1 MIAVRLNPM
10 LHIASALRL
19 AESALY
25 LTSPNPRVGCVLVN
39 PQGQVIGQGHTQMA
53 GGPHAEIMAL
63 RDAQAQGQSTQ
74 GASAYVTL
82 EPCAHQGRTGP
93 CCDALAQAG
102 ITRVVASLQDP
113 NPLVAGQGF
122 AKLRAAGI
130 AVEVGA
136 LAQGSRELNI
146 GFFSRMQRHRPWM
159 RLKVAASLDGVTALD
174 NGQSQWITGPQARTD
189 GHAWRARACAVLT
202 GVGTVLADQPLLDVR
217 HVETPRQ
224 PMLVVVDSAL
234 QTPPDAALFGPRRK
248 VLIYAAQPHA
258 QREAALRQAGAE
270 IVYLQGPGGSENPAP
285 KVDLQAMAQ
294 DLARRQ
300 CNEVH
305 IEAGHQL
312 NGSLL
317 RAGLVDEML
326 VYLAPLW
333 LGQGAGMSNFGPLSA
348 LAQGI
353 ALDFQSAQRIGP
365 DLRILARV
373 QGSAVF

>member
-1 MIAVRLNPM
+1 MP
-10 LHIASALRL
+10 HIASALRL

-39 PQGQVIGQGHTQMA
+39 PEGQVIGQGHTQKA

-63 RDAQAQGQSTQ
+63 RDAQAQGHSTQ
-74 GASAYVTL
+74 GATAYVTL

-93 CCDALAQAG
+93 CCEALAQAG
-102 ITRVVASLQDP
+102 IARVVASLQDP

-130 AVEVGA
+130 AVEVGPGA
-136 LAQGSRELNI
+136 AASRELNI
-146 GFFSRMQRHRPWM
+146 GFFSRMQRGRPWM

-189 GHAWRARACAVLT
+189 GHAWRARACATLT
-202 GVGTVLADQPLLDVR
+202 GVGTVLQDKPLLDVR
-217 HVETPRQ
+217 HVDTPRQ
-224 PMLVVVDSAL
+224 PMLVIVDSAL
-234 QTPPDAALFGPRRK
+234 QTPPDAALFGPARK
-248 VLIYAAQPHA
+248 VLMYAAQPHA
-258 QREAALRQAGAE
+258 AREAALRKAGAE
-270 IVYLQGPGGSENPAP
+270 IVYLPGPAGDSDPAP

-294 DLARRQ
+294 DLARRE
-300 CNEVH
+300 CNEIH
-305 IEAGHQL
+305 IEAGHKL

-317 RAGLVDEML
+317 RDSLVDELL

-333 LGQGAGMSNFGPLSA
+333 LGRGAGMSNLGPLSA
-348 LAQGI
+348 LAQGLT
-353 ALDFQSAQRIGP
+353 LDFQSTQRVGQ

-373 QGSAVF
+373 QGSADF

>member
-1 MIAVRLNPM
+1 MPPIE
-10 LHIASALRL
+10 SALRL
-19 AESALY
+19 AQSALY

-39 PQGQVIGQGHTQMA
+39 PAGQVIGQGHTQMA

-63 RDAQAQGQSTQ
+63 QDAQAQGQSTQ
-74 GASAYVTL
+74 GATAYVTL

-102 ITRVVASLQDP
+102 ITRVVASLKDP

-130 AVEVGA
+130 AVEVGPGA
-136 LAQGSRELNI
+136 TESRELNI

-174 NGQSQWITGPQARTD
+174 NGQSQWITGAQARTD
-189 GHAWRARACAVLT
+189 GHAWRACACAVLT
-202 GVGTVLADQPLLDVR
+202 GVGTVLADKPLLDVR
-217 HVETPRQ
+217 HVQTPRQ

-234 QTPPDAALFGPRRK
+234 QTPPDAALFGPPRK

-258 QREAALRQAGAE
+258 TREAALRQAGAE
-270 IVYLQGPGGSENPAP
+270 IVYLPGPAGHEDQAP
-285 KVDLQAMAQ
+285 KVDLQAMVQ
-294 DLARRQ
+294 DLARRE

-305 IEAGHQL
+305 KL

-317 RAGLVDEML
+317 RAGLVDELL
-326 VYLAPLW
+326 VYLARMW
-333 LGQGAGMSNFGPLSA
+333 LGQGAGMSNFGPLNT
-348 LAQGI
+348 LAHGL

-365 DLRILARV
+365 DLRILARL
-373 QGSAVF
+373 QGSADF